1 PKVLILKMAGTTGI
15 EPATSCVT
23 GKHSNQLSYAPKPK
37 LFNFQSH
44 SGATQLANCVVK
56 PLASAEPRQLSY
68 APKPKL
74 FNFQSHS
81 GATQLANCVDKP
93 LASAEPRQLSYAPK
107 PKLFN
112 FQRWKKQ
119 RLLSSIYANLFS
131 CSSVWFKLDY
141 TVNH

>member
-1 PKVLILKMAGTTGI
+1 MAGTTGI

-74 FNFQSHS
+74 FNFQ
-81 GATQLANCVDKP
+81 
-93 LASAEPRQLSYAPK
+93 
-107 PKLFN
+107 
-112 FQRWKKQ
+112 RWKKQ

-131 CSSVWFKLDY
+131 CSSVRFKLDY
-141 TVNH
+141 TVNHSKQCIIRTSANIHAGVNFCTALSDKDIACKHIFIGKLFNA